1 MPISKLL
8 VALAL
13 LPALLLPTYSHAAP
27 LYTVTQFLDNF
38 VAFDINNAGQMAGSL
53 VQGDGYTHA
62 ALYDN
67 GVFRDAGTFGGIAS
81 FATAVNDA
89 GALTGTFFDGLGG
102 ARGFLYSDGVTTDL
116 GEGADG
122 YGINA
127 RGDVVG
133 RTANGDGTYSPFL
146 YSAGTLTKLGY
157 LGAGN
162 DATAFDVNDA
172 GQVVGISNTS
182 AGPDARYH
190 PFLYGDGRLQDL
202 GTFNDTGYGT
212 AGAINNAGRVAG
224 NSDGWGGVAHAFIYE
239 NGALTDL
246 GSFGGFLEVTGMN
259 EQGTFVGTAGTP
271 DFSILGYIY
280 RDKVLVDLNTLI
292 DPALGLH
299 IERATAINDS
309 GQIAAYGCREAV
321 CGAIRFDLASAV
333 PEPGAAW
340 LLLPGV
346 LLFSGVRRCQ
356 AHRRKA

>member
-239 NGALTDL
+239 NGALT
-246 GSFGGFLEVTGMN
+246 GMN